1 MKTALRPLA
10 TPLKPLATAL
20 NKSRSIPGK
29 LKKLAKVN
37 ITALAKRGLKLHP
50 RFHLKISLQDQQGT
64 LETIVKFLN
73 KNRMRIVSLK
83 KLSVFLG
90 ADQIIP
96 LLMTKVSIRPL
107 VKVLGQRLSRLR
119 NLESAEIGSS
129 HLNAFSIEETLIE
142 SLTKMK
148 KISSLSLGV
157 PDNQIKINFIARKLV
172 NLKTLTR
179 LNLNFYVA
187 NNNIKPIFNSL
198 KWCSRLQILT
208 LNLQDCVISS
218 EIVFKLAEI
227 LKIMRKLEYVII
239 HLQNTSVK
247 DEEIKLLY
255 ETIEF
260 HPKITYFKIYLDG
273 CTELSWWLRAMIYA
287 KENFNNRC

>member
-1 MKTALRPLA
+1 MTK
-10 TPLKPLATAL
+10 PLKPLATAL
-20 NKSRSIPGK
+20 KPCRSIPAK
-29 LKKLAKVN
+29 LKKFAKVN

-50 RFHLKISLQDQQGT
+50 RFHLKISLPENQGT
-64 LETIVKFLN
+64 LQTIVNFLN
-73 KNRMRIVSLK
+73 TNRMRIVSLK

-90 ADQIIP
+90 ADQIVP
-96 LLMTKVSIRPL
+96 LLMTKVSIRRL

-129 HLNAFSIEETLIE
+129 HLNAFRIEETLIE

-157 PDNQIKINFIARKLV
+157 PDNQPKINFIARKLV

-187 NNNIKPIFNSL
+187 NTNIKPILNSL
-198 KWCSRLQILT
+198 KCCSRLQILT
-208 LNLQDCVISS
+208 LNLEDCVINS
-218 EIVFKLAEI
+218 EIIYKLAET
-227 LKIMRKLEYVII
+227 LKMMKKLEYIII
-239 HLQNTSVK
+239 HLQNTAVK
-247 DEEIKLLY
+247 DDEVKFLY
-255 ETIEF
+255 ETIES
-260 HPKITYFKIYLDG
+260 HKSVTYFKIYLDG
-273 CTELSWWLRAMIYA
+273 CSELSWYLRAKIYA